1 MELYGVDS
9 DEAMKR
15 LTVHRFN
22 FYEALKASSLQYFT
36 QR

>member
-1 MELYGVDS
+1 MNLYSADS

-22 FYEALKASSLQYFT
+22 FEEALKASSLQYFT